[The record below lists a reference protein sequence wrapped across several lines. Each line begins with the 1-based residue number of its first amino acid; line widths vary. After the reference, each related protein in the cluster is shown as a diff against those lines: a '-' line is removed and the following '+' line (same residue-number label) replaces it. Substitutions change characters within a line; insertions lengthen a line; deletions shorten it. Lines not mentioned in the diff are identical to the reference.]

1 VARLLPGGDGGR
13 RGQRGCGL
21 DRRRRGRHSHED
33 GSALFF
39 LTGGED
45 KARRRLEDRVWG
57 CGWTVRLGL
66 LCILGRKVMRGL
78 FFPVARIPNESV
90 GRWRQMILFHKKQ
103 EFVPA

>member
-1 VARLLPGGDGGR
+1 MARLLPGGDGGR
-13 RGQRGCGL
+13 RGQRGCGQ

-39 LTGGED
+39 LTGGEE
-45 KARRRLEDRVWG
+45 ARRRLEDRVWG